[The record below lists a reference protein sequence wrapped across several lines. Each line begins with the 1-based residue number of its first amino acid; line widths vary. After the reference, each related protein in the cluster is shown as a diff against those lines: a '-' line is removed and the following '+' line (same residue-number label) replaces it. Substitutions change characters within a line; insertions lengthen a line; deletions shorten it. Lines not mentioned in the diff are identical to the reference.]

1 MAQFLQFLFS
11 GVTVGTIYALVA
23 LGFALIYNASHVI
36 NFAQGEFVMLG
47 GMTTISLYATGVPL
61 PLAALLAI
69 LATALVGVALE
80 KVAVEPAKAAS
91 VESIII
97 ITIGASIF
105 LRGGAQIIWGKDFH
119 RLPAFSGEEPINVLG
134 AALQPQSL
142 WVIGVAT
149 VIVLGLRWFFESTLL
164 GKAMLAVAANRLAA
178 QLCGVSV
185 RRILLL
191 SFALSAGLGAAAGIL
206 IAPITLSSYQVG
218 TMLGLKGFCAAIVGG
233 LGSGPGAIVGGLVV
247 GIAEQMAAGYISSA
261 YKDAV
266 AFIVILFMLVFMPQ
280 GLLGKRG
287 AERV

>member
-185 RRILLL
+185 RR
-191 SFALSAGLGAAAGIL
+191 
-206 IAPITLSSYQVG
+206 
-218 TMLGLKGFCAAIVGG
+218 
-233 LGSGPGAIVGGLVV
+233 
-247 GIAEQMAAGYISSA
+247 
-261 YKDAV
+261 
-266 AFIVILFMLVFMPQ
+266 
-280 GLLGKRG
+280 
-287 AERV
+287 